1 MSGLVTFLLFA
12 GFFYLMMRFGCGS
25 HMVHGNHG
33 GHGDHGCD
41 GGAGDQQ
48 SHEIG
53 MTKDPVCG
61 MEVEPGQGYAKVHS
75 GTEYH
80 FCSRQCLE
88 KFDADPQR
96 YMSQIAAMSQIP
108 AHTMGG
114 AQ

>member
-33 GHGDHGCD
+33 SHAGHGGHGSPE
-41 GGAGDQQ
+41 DQQ
-48 SHEIG
+48 SHAIE
-53 MTKDPVCG
+53 MVKDPVCG
-61 MEVEPGQGYAKVHS
+61 MEVASSQGYAKVHE
-75 GTEYH
+75 GIWYRL
-80 FCSRQCLE
+80 CSRECLE

-108 AHTMGG
+108 ANTTGG
-114 AQ
+114 AP